1 MKTFFELQYHL
12 SDIHEEVEAFRVKKY
27 RNTIIRRILFA
38 FSLIPVFYFTIKM
51 LLRVGTLPIFFVFM
65 VFIAGCLLW
74 FFIYLNDNEQQY
86 REEFK
91 EKLFRPLVQMI
102 NPDLKYEAESHLP
115 VEILMESNLF
125 PKFNSI
131 SKKERRVVGE
141 DLFEG
146 QKENTRFKFSEISI
160 GHERYFGKG
169 LYDFDMIAFQGV
181 FMVLEDDTWNFPDVY
196 VLPKSENVL
205 AKKPAPTFADKPLK
219 EFPYYPVFNELFSI
233 YAEPKD
239 AKKVFSEAAIHIV
252 TNLQA
257 QWGSPV
263 FIRFGGNKIY
273 IGLTYGEDDMFEVQL
288 SETILDGDEVENLY
302 NSLENCF
309 NTVDEFM
316 VKSFH

>member
-1 MKTFFELQYHL
+1 MKTFFEIQYHL
-12 SDIHEEVEAFRVKKY
+12 SDIHEEVEVFRIKKY
-27 RNTIIRRILFA
+27 RNTVIRRILFA
-38 FSLIPVFYFTIKM
+38 ISLTPVIYFSILM
-51 LLRVGTLPIFFVFM
+51 LLRVGTLPPFFLFM
-65 VFIAGCLLW
+65 VFIAICLLW

-86 REEFK
+86 REAFK
-91 EKLFRPLVQMI
+91 EKLFQPLVQMI
-102 NPDLKYEAESHLP
+102 NPDLKYDADNHLP

-125 PKFNSI
+125 PKFNNM
-131 SKKERRVVGE
+131 SKKEQRVVGE

-181 FMVLEDDTWNFPDVY
+181 FMLLEEDTWDFPDVF

-205 AKKPAPTFADKPLK
+205 AKKPAPTFADKPLIN
-219 EFPYYPVFNELFSI
+219 FYHYPVFDELFSI
-233 YAEPKD
+233 YGEYQD
-239 AKKVFSEAAIHIV
+239 AKKIFSESAIHII

-257 QWGSPV
+257 QWGSP
-263 FIRFGGNKIY
+263 IYLRFGGNKIY
-273 IGLTYGEDDMFEVQL
+273 IGLTYGSDDMFEVKL